1 MFHMKLTKKA
11 KGIFRTRLKT
21 TLTVYISCQ
30 QLILFL
36 SANVCD
42 QQHQSGAKLK
52 AVHTDKFIMKHQ
64 IGAPAAILKA

>member
-1 MFHMKLTKKA
+1 MV
-11 KGIFRTRLKT
+11 
-21 TLTVYISCQ
+21 LTVYALCQ

-36 SANVCD
+36 CANVYD

-64 IGAPAAILKA
+64 LGAPAAIWKAY